1 MIFIKPKST
10 KFYKMPTEV
19 YFGREILL
27 KAPRILKA
35 KKELKKGLLINGSHL
50 SNDSYFSKFLL
61 DLSKFIE
68 IIQYPFKISKSNFS
82 SINKLT
88 DFCRYREFNF
98 ILAVGGGTILDTAK
112 CAAILSLNKGKIE
125 DYVKTKTKVLQNNG
139 LFFVA
144 ILTTAGTGSEV
155 SPWATVW
162 GNDYKKY
169 SLSSSQFMFPDVS
182 FVDPALADLLPSYET
197 ATSGIDALCQA
208 IESYWSVNHNPVSD
222 KYALEAIRII
232 NYNLEPAVNMPN
244 KKFRNKMA
252 WGSLLSGL
260 AFSNTQTT
268 ICHAVSYPISIHWKV
283 AHGQATSLTLPVFFE
298 YIVPALPIA
307 RQKKLL
313 KAIGS
318 KTISK
323 AADKIRKLMIN
334 IGLKTSFREL
344 NISRKDINTI
354 TKEGFHPDRMKNSP
368 LIPSFQELKHL
379 LESIL

>member
-1 MIFIKPKST
+1 
-10 KFYKMPTEV
+10 MPTEV
-19 YFGREILL
+19 YFGRESLL
-27 KAPRILKA
+27 TVPHILKT
-35 KKELKKGLLINGSHL
+35 KREFKKGLLINGSHVL
-50 SNDSYFSKFLL
+50 GDSYFSKFLL
-61 DLSKFIE
+61 DFSKFIE
-68 IIQYPFKISKSNFS
+68 VVQYPFKISKSNFS

-88 DFCRYREFNF
+88 NFCRCREFNF

-112 CAAILSLNKGKIE
+112 CAAILSNNKGKIE
-125 DYVKTKTKVLQNNG
+125 DYVKTKTKVLQNDG
-139 LFFVA
+139 LFFIA
-144 ILTTAGTGSEV
+144 IPTTAGTGSEV

-169 SLSSSQFMFPDVS
+169 SLSSSQFMFPDIS
-182 FVDPALADLLPSYET
+182 FVDPALTDLLPHYET

-208 IESYWSVNHNPVSD
+208 IESYWSVNYNPVSD
-222 KYALEAIRII
+222 KYAIEAMKII
-232 NYNLEPAVNMPN
+232 SCNLESTVNKPN
-244 KKFRNKMA
+244 QKFRNKMA

-298 YIVPALPIA
+298 YIVPILPIT
-307 RQKKLL
+307 RQKRLL
-313 KAIGS
+313 EAIGS

-323 AADKIRKLMIN
+323 AADKIRKLMLN

-344 NISRKDINTI
+344 NIDKKGVNTI
-354 TKEGFHPDRMKNSP
+354 AKEGFHPDRMKNSP
-368 LIPSFQELKHL
+368 LIPSFQELKNL

>member
-1 MIFIKPKST
+1 
-10 KFYKMPTEV
+10 MPTEV
-19 YFGREILL
+19 YFGRESLI
-27 KAPRILKA
+27 KAPHILKA

-50 SNDSYFSKFLL
+50 SNDFYFSKFLL
-61 DLSKFIE
+61 DLSKSIE
-68 IIQYPFKISKSNFS
+68 VVQYPFKISKSNFS

-88 DFCRYREFNF
+88 DFCRFHEFNF

-112 CAAILSLNKGKIE
+112 CAAILSVNNGKIE
-125 DYVKTKTKVLQNNG
+125 DYVKTKTKILQNKG

-144 ILTTAGTGSEV
+144 IPTTAGTGSEV

-162 GNDYKKY
+162 GDDYKKY
-169 SLSSSQFMFPDVS
+169 SLSSSQFMFPDIS
-182 FVDPALADLLPSYET
+182 FVDPALTDLLPPYET

-208 IESYWSVNHNPVSD
+208 IESYWNVNHNPVSD
-222 KYALEAIRII
+222 KYALEAIKII
-232 NYNLEPAVNMPN
+232 SCNLESTVNKPN
-244 KKFRNKMA
+244 QKFRNKMA

-298 YIVPALPIA
+298 YIVPILPIN

-313 KAIGS
+313 EAIGS

-323 AADKIRKLMIN
+323 AADKIRKLMLN

-344 NISRKDINTI
+344 NINKKGIGII

-368 LIPSFQELKHL
+368 LVPSLQELKNL